1 MHSIGR
7 IAELFT
13 GRRRG
18 GILVREQDAAVLLDV
33 NGQIDRVLVAYDRA
47 GSVAEVDVKVDGEFG
62 RIRDL
67 GFADEFG
74 AVATTTTRSAI
85 CGCLKDEQF
94 NHASSRQIGLAFR
107 LNGSFQLSNE

>member
-13 GRRRG
+13 GRRCG

-33 NGQIDRVLVAYDRA
+33 NGQIDRVLVADDRA

-74 AVATTTTRSAI
+74 AVTTTTRSAV
-85 CGCLKDEQF
+85 CGRLKDEQF

-107 LNGSFQLSNE
+107 LNGSFQVAHE